1 MISRDPVAAAVAAL
15 TLIVI
20 TPALFVI
27 LGRRLGVV
35 GIALIA
41 FGLRAARGLYALSGG
56 PVDDALG
63 YDIFGQRLALFWQG
77 MGPDPG
83 TWVGKDGFPALLG
96 GVYYVIGHAPEVGYA
111 LNAVAGGLAVIVVA
125 ATTRQMGWDRAVR
138 PAAWAMA
145 LWPVGIVWGGALLRE
160 SIVTLLLAIASWGAV
175 RIYHH
180 RAASG
185 LLAIAVTGV
194 AMIFMRGG
202 LAFLV
207 LAGMPLVAVLVSN
220 LRGRASAGRLV
231 LAGAVSGVALVAV
244 FLLSSYF
251 ESAITL
257 RYEAS
262 ILNDTN
268 QGTSSFGQA
277 GLGGTFVAQSLT
289 GHALRVPVTAF
300 GPFPWQVTNL
310 SLAQAFIDAAL
321 WFLVWAFAI
330 YATVRIRPRIAGALF
345 LFPTAALIIALAAN
359 AGNFG
364 LIIRLRGQALALIA
378 PLAAMGFVYWRD
390 HRAERKAEKAR
401 RARPGLRVSA
411 PRAVTASARPSGR
424 E

>member
-1 MISRDPVAAAVAAL
+1 MITRDPVAAAVAAL
-15 TLIVI
+15 MLLVI
-20 TPALFVI
+20 APGLYLL
-27 LGRRLGVV
+27 LGRRYGVV

-41 FGLRAARGLYALSGG
+41 LALRAARGLYALNTG

-63 YDIFGQRLALFWQG
+63 YDIYGQRLALFWQG

-83 TWVGKDGFPALLG
+83 TWVGKDGFPAVLG
-96 GVYYVIGHAPEVGYA
+96 AVYYAIGHAPEVGYA

-125 ATTRQMGWDRAVR
+125 ATTKEMGWDRAIR

-145 LWPVGIVWGGALLRE
+145 LWPVGIIWGGALLRE

-175 RIYHH
+175 RIYQH

-207 LAGMPLVAVLVSN
+207 LAGMPLVAVLASN
-220 LRGRASAGRLV
+220 LRVRGSPGRLA
-231 LAGAVSGVALVAV
+231 LAGGISGLALIAV

-251 ESAITL
+251 ESAVTL
-257 RYEAS
+257 QYEAS
-262 ILNDTN
+262 ILQDTN

-277 GLGGTFVAQSLT
+277 GLGGTWVAQSLV
-289 GHALRVPVTAF
+289 GHALRVPITAF

-321 WFLVWAFAI
+321 WFAVWALAI
-330 YATVRIRPRIAGALF
+330 YATRRLTVRIEAALF
-345 LFPTAALIIALAAN
+345 LFPTAALIVALAAN

-364 LIIRLRGQALALIA
+364 LIIRLRGQALALIV
-378 PLAAMGFVYWRD
+378 PLAALGFVHWRD
-390 HRAERKAEKAR
+390 RRAEKRLQSAEI
-401 RARPGLRVSA
+401 ARPRSRSPVGRSVGG
-411 PRAVTASARPSGR
+411 RA
-424 E
+424 